1 MGQDSAAEFCS
12 ADSTAE
18 SDGTR
23 DKAETGGRSTSLSS
37 DESSLSVIAGTLS
50 GFALPFTAYRHFQQ
64 RHDADQALTV
74 DFFFESGLTLAAEV
88 EAFEATCY
96 AISQL
101 LSALQYCSQQM
112 KRE

>member
-37 DESSLSVIAGTLS
+37 DESSLSVIAAALS
-50 GFALPFTAYRHFQQ
+50 GFALLFTAYRHFQQ
-64 RHDADQALTV
+64 RQATEADTALTV
-74 DFFFESGLTLAAEV
+74 DFFFESGLALTAEV

-101 LSALQYCSQQM
+101 LSAP
-112 KRE
+112 